1 LIACQH
7 ARPGHSFSS
16 IYSSSLPTCKTW
28 WHPFCHCGVGARQAS
43 TGDPQSFAGTRIQ
56 PSTVGSDHHR
66 VMHAPD
72 ASSTCHPLCDCVSAI
87 HCFSSAPCSRQKKI
101 SSTVSPKCRGKPAP
115 KGPEKELVDAVV
127 EMKGRNPTWGCPRYC
142 GADYVSLRP
151 RDQ

>member
-1 LIACQH
+1 MRDLAILF
-7 ARPGHSFSS
+7 RPFTRHH
-16 IYSSSLPTCKTW
+16 LPTCKTW

-87 HCFSSAPCSRQKKI
+87 HCFSSDRVLVKRKHRLLFRQSAEANRHRRGRRKNSSMQSSRDEGAQ
-101 SSTVSPKCRGKPAP
+101 SLLGLPS
-115 KGPEKELVDAVV
+115 
-127 EMKGRNPTWGCPRYC
+127 NC